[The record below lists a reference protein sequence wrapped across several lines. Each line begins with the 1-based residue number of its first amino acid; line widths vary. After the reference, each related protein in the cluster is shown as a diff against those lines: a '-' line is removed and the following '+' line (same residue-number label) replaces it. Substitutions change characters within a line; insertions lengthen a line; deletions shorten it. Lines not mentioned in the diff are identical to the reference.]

1 MGWDNASTIAG
12 EVEEP
17 QRTYPKVMI
26 TAALITMA
34 TYLLPVTAVWF
45 AGIAPEQF
53 STGAWVDAA
62 QNLVGY
68 PLALALTLVAALDS
82 LGISIRSP

>member
-1 MGWDNASTIAG
+1 MRSYLSIAIL
-12 EVEEP
+12 
-17 QRTYPKVMI
+17 MI
-26 TAALITMA
+26 IAALITMA

-68 PLALALTLVAALDS
+68 PLALALTPDRQGCIAHKMTT
-82 LGISIRSP
+82 